1 MGYILVFDVYA
12 LWVYTISITGEVPM
26 MEEKKIPQAPMPPAL
41 NPEPQKGP
49 VPVQVPKEKPKK
61 KDKTAEFR
69 KGMANLVGCGD
80 VPDFGS
86 KVRAKIEAYREKMRQ
101 KKAAKEQGKT
111 PATQDLRARLE
122 AQKKAYHDTQKVQ
135 APIVPDKQKMQSEQK
150 TQPNFGLALKGRQ
163 ASRAA

>member
-1 MGYILVFDVYA
+1 
-12 LWVYTISITGEVPM
+12 M

-49 VPVQVPKEKPKK
+49 VPVQILKENPKK

-69 KGMANLVGCGD
+69 KGMAHLVGCGD

-101 KKAAKEQGKT
+101 KKVAKEQGKT
-111 PATQDLRARLE
+111 PATQDLRAQLE
-122 AQKKAYHDTQKVQ
+122 AQKQAYRDAQKVQ
-135 APIVPDKQKMQSEQK
+135 APIVPDKQKMQTEQNA
-150 TQPNFGLALKGRQ
+150 QQNFGLALKDRQ
-163 ASRAA
+163 ASRAT